1 MEDRNTQWLGVQ
13 ETIASVSGNVAS
25 NWQCLVR
32 HCNKQLQPWQRGVQ
46 SLVAGVQQLPRHASQ
61 HWQWQQQH
69 IHQQQAHWA
78 PALAFISFGRGQKY
92 QSSASQ
98 IGSSNS
104 SSSERSLTA
113 QPLYDLG
120 MPKDEVKA
128 RLAPIPVYT
137 VANPKNEFVLVAGEN
152 NTQLGFFFFNK
163 EDAEAIIA
171 KIKEENPRLARD
183 SKVLRVTMDNVYEVF
198 TSPRDTTGLQGIHFR
213 FMPDMVQVKH
223 ALQLYK
229 EAGVPTRSFIG
240 VPVFQ
245 AEGLTVTTQ
254 DMQYVP
260 LFLTKEDLDVAVGG
274 AYRQRNATQISAV
287 KDKAA
292 QYEAEYQQAMTE
304 ADSAGGRDKALLE
317 AKAGKV
323 KSKLDDALSKAS
335 AIQVAPL
342 PKIEVG
348 SFEEVLMRMSAS
360 EGSELSA
367 WSQVMFVAPGLLQQ
381 ANTPGAAAQVEAAG
395 SGKSLEASGTKKK

>member
-1 MEDRNTQWLGVQ
+1 MFHLLTWLSRNCPSRWFASSPCGDCCDCLHLLPSRLSVLDNLWMGHHEIFCTYSCGKWLR
-13 ETIASVSGNVAS
+13 
-25 NWQCLVR
+25 CL
-32 HCNKQLQPWQRGVQ
+32 L
-46 SLVAGVQQLPRHASQ
+46 
-61 HWQWQQQH
+61 
-69 IHQQQAHWA
+69 
-78 PALAFISFGRGQKY
+78 
-92 QSSASQ
+92 
-98 IGSSNS
+98 
-104 SSSERSLTA
+104 
-113 QPLYDLG
+113 
-120 MPKDEVKA
+120 
-128 RLAPIPVYT
+128 
-137 VANPKNEFVLVAGEN
+137 VLVS
-152 NTQLGFFFFNK
+152 LGQAYHQVSCSCCIRPCQVALHAMISYCPKRFTACSGAYCCCILFFLVPLQ
-163 EDAEAIIA
+163 
-171 KIKEENPRLARD
+171 IKEENPRLARD